1 MSKINDSKFFISNR
15 GNIESGW
22 TGGRSFGNAGSAD
35 DILKLG
41 VSGTSQ
47 SITLT
52 QLSGQSGLNDRL
64 LRAYPERGMT
74 RTSPHRRSAAGTRSR
89 ARRANQE
96 VEASS
101 ATVPALMVV
110 PIPSPAGEL
119 IAPIAAYRHQL
130 GEAGGQCLIWRLI
143 GNPKV
148 QDSIFKEQIAG
159 EPRSRGARITA
170 AFLKAVD
177 DAASETDFVEGEYYK
192 LTRNLGIPPGD
203 LPAILFVA
211 PDPVNALA
219 VLYLDVAMFRDDSL
233 RQALALKLVESIT
246 QNKILGLMPDGQ
258 FSRQSMCG
266 LQEYLDE
273 LAVELH
279 NLTIHDS
286 MPGARCG
293 EAARD
298 AASVIVHGSD
308 CRGRKLSID
317 QYRRMRT
324 QWGRYDVVI
333 DGLEGKCIKP
343 HESKPRDREI
353 HLESAEYW
361 ILRDYIVNNCFVLP
375 HKAGGSHAN
384 AASALRTLQKARQKL
399 EYSGGKKGVRW
410 FADDRSWSRSSR
422 FRFVPP
428 QGKRWLLIDPVMPE
442 DTTDQ

>member
-1 MSKINDSKFFISNR
+1 MSKINDPKFRISNR
-15 GNIESGW
+15 GNIDSGW
-22 TGGRSFGNAGSAD
+22 TEGRSFGNAGSAD
-35 DILKLG
+35 DIFKLN

-52 QLSGQSGLNDRL
+52 RLSGQGSLNEKL
-64 LRAYPERGMT
+64 MRAYAERGMT
-74 RTSPHRRSAAGTRSR
+74 RTSPHRRPATSSRSH

-96 VEASS
+96 VEANP

-119 IAPIAAYRHQL
+119 LSLLAAYRHQL
-130 GEAGGQCLIWRLI
+130 GEVGGQCLIWHLI

-159 EPRSRGARITA
+159 EPKSRGARITA
-170 AFLKAVD
+170 AFLQAVEE
-177 DAASETDFVEGEYYK
+177 AASEADFVEGEYYK
-192 LTRNLGIPPGD
+192 LTRNFGIPPKE

-219 VLYLDVAMFRDDSL
+219 VLYLDVAMFGDDSL
-233 RQALALKLVESIT
+233 RQALALQLVESIT
-246 QNKILGLMPDGQ
+246 QDKILGLMPDGQ
-258 FSRQSMCG
+258 FSRQTMCG

-273 LAVELH
+273 VAVELR

-308 CRGRKLSID
+308 YRGRKLSID

-361 ILRDYIVNNCFVLP
+361 ILRDYIVKMCFVLP

-399 EYSGGKKGVRW
+399 ENSGGKKGVRW